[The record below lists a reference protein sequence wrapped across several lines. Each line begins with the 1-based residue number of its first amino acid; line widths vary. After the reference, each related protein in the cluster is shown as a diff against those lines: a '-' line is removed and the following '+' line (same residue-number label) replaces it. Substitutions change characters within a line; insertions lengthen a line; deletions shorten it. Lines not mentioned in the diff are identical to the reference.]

1 MEFWENKYSL
11 APSGLRTTAQTQ
23 TTLAPHLSLTDQCQG
38 GVSAGKREYQG
49 ATMQDLVNRLQS
61 AQDLT
66 HQLLVR
72 L

>member
-11 APSGLRTTAQTQ
+11 ALSGVRTTVQTP
-23 TTLAPHLSLTDQCQG
+23 TTLALGMICPKGTNH
-38 GVSAGKREYQG
+38 AGKREYQG

-61 AQDLT
+61 AQELT